1 MNWDSLRQ
9 ARLALISTLSYR
21 SPNGHLGRTALMKF
35 CYFLQTVK
43 GIPLGYDF
51 TLYSYGPFDSDV
63 LSDLNFAETIGA
75 VESQVVFYP
84 GGYGYEIKAGKLR
97 EALEKS
103 NHDFL
108 SRYEDSIEW
117 VLEEFGELG
126 SAELELLGTI
136 IFVDREASHKHEN
149 MQLTELVQRVRDV
162 KPRFQNSY
170 IEQKAQW
177 LISKRLLSHI
187 HDDESVHK

>member
-9 ARLALISTLSYR
+9 ARLALIVTLSYR
-21 SPNGHLGRTALMKF
+21 SQNGHLGRTALMKF

-43 GIPLGYDF
+43 GVPLGYDF

-75 VESQVVFYP
+75 VESQVVFYS
-84 GGYGYEIKAGKLR
+84 GGYGYEIKAGRLR

-108 SRYEDSIEW
+108 SRYKDSIDW
-117 VLEEFGELG
+117 VLAEFGELG
-126 SAELELLGTI
+126 SADLELLGTI
-136 IFVDREASHKHEN
+136 IFVDREAGHKHETVP
-149 MQLTELVQRVRDV
+149 LSELVQRVRDV

-170 IEQKAQW
+170 IKQKAQW
-177 LISKRLLSHI
+177 LMNKELLSNV
-187 HDDESVHK
+187 HDN